1 MCNFFIR
8 RKKIEDHYRWPT
20 RSHSIQIIPLVCVI
34 ATKTLVTRF
43 YAFHYLIKQIL
54 TFYDNSNFV
63 FFFNFRKKR
72 KLDFINFF
80 FLFFLFLFYSIPR
93 IPTPI
98 PHVPTLIPR
107 IPTLI
112 PRIPIIPLILFLDS
126 PFRLLQI
133 AFYRYCFG

>member
-63 FFFNFRKKR
+63 FFLSISVKKENWT
-72 KLDFINFF
+72 LQTFF
-80 FLFFLFLFYSIPR
+80 VFSFSFPLYS
-93 IPTPI
+93 
-98 PHVPTLIPR
+98 PHSQP
-107 IPTLI
+107 
-112 PRIPIIPLILFLDS
+112 DS
-126 PFRLLQI
+126 PHSHPLFSAFPPPFPAFPAFASFPLLFP
-133 AFYRYCFG
+133 AFPP